1 MLVQL
6 NVEFVKKV
14 LKLGLIIFMKEQMYI
29 VHGWMLLMNK
39 TSKKIQKKTEKD
51 KKKMLN
57 NKVNIRKMIKV
68 RLTKRKY
75 VIKK

>member
-14 LKLGLIIFMKEQMYI
+14 LKLELIIFMKEQMYI

-39 TSKKIQKKTEKD
+39 TSKKI
-51 KKKMLN
+51 
-57 NKVNIRKMIKV
+57 
-68 RLTKRKY
+68 
-75 VIKK
+75 